1 MRAFRAVART
11 GKVVGSCSWAHPH
24 HPRRINTSITQQPKD
39 DSRCIGGNSRNRRQ
53 LFVKKNTRFGTRSE
67 YSTRFRLEQINLFCF
82 SDLYAQSRIFIPD
95 FVILINPFHK
105 SPKKLFEYNR
115 KKGIYYGSNNV
126 NHYIVKAAS
135 TSDKSHKT
143 PPFSL
148 TLA

>member
-1 MRAFRAVART
+1 MHWREFQKQKTIV
-11 GKVVGSCSWAHPH
+11 C
-24 HPRRINTSITQQPKD
+24 
-39 DSRCIGGNSRNRRQ
+39 
-53 LFVKKNTRFGTRSE
+53 KKNTRFGTRSE
-67 YSTRFRLEQINLFCF
+67 YSTRFRIEQINLFCF

-115 KKGIYYGSNNV
+115 KKSIYYGSNNV

-143 PPFSL
+143 HPFSL
-148 TLA
+148 TLAQLLRKRKCTLCIEHKKIRQFYFLKIQWGGGPLACK

>member
-53 LFVKKNTRFGTRSE
+53 LFVKKIQDSE
-67 YSTRFRLEQINLFCF
+67 PDPRTQLGSGLSKLICFVFRICMRNPVFSFQTSLSLSTLFTNHPKNY
-82 SDLYAQSRIFIPD
+82 LNIKGK
-95 FVILINPFHK
+95 K
-105 SPKKLFEYNR
+105 S
-115 KKGIYYGSNNV
+115 IYYGSNNV
-126 NHYIVKAAS
+126 NQYIVKAAS
-135 TSDKSHKT
+135 TTDKTH
-143 PPFSL
+143 PFSL